1 MNKSLKEI
9 FAPPINLKPA
19 YEIDN
24 LIFYSSDSLKRTFI
38 LALKKSSK
46 GKQIA
51 SEIEKLVN
59 KQIIIPCYKSK
70 NLFSFLKHKLSKS
83 SYKNIMAFYN
93 VDDKKVIILIDN
105 TSTIFGTSSNNEIAT
120 STIHESMHMIAG
132 RNLSKFI
139 QVFSSNLKAYYSEFF
154 MDYFSLKLVNPKKI
168 DSYIKFIIPLE
179 KYGPSYANKKLSA
192 LYKLLQTLFESDSNL
207 SEEEFTNRLTNLI
220 VASKLF
226 IVHMKSLM
234 NNTQKYMMVFTSLNR
249 AYIKAF
255 KEKNIYTMPIQEIT
269 SMSEVACVFAEM
281 KPHDPIIKKL
291 FKIIV

>member
-1 MNKSLKEI
+1 MDKPLKEI

-19 YEIDN
+19 YEVDN
-24 LIFYSSDSLKRTFI
+24 TIFYSSDSLKRTFV

-46 GKQIA
+46 GKYIA
-51 SEIEKLVN
+51 DEVEKLVN

-70 NLFSFLKHKLSKS
+70 NLLSFFKHKLSRS
-83 SYKNIMAFYN
+83 VYKNIMAFYN
-93 VDDKKVIILIDN
+93 VEDKKVIILIDN
-105 TSTIFGTSSNNEIAT
+105 TSTVFGTSSNNEIAT
-120 STIHESMHMIAG
+120 TTMHESMHMIAG

-154 MDYFSLKLVNPKKI
+154 LDYFSLKSVDSKKI
-168 DSYIKFIIPLE
+168 DKYIKFIIPLE
-179 KYGPSYANKKLSA
+179 KNGPSYANKKLND
-192 LYKLLQTLFESDSNL
+192 LYRLLDSLFAEDSNL
-207 SEEEFTNRLTNLI
+207 SKEEFTNRLTNLI

-226 IVHMKSLM
+226 IVQMKVLM

-249 AYIKAF
+249 AYKNAF
-255 KEKNIYTMPIQEIT
+255 GEKNTFTMPIQEMT

>member
-9 FAPPINLKPA
+9 FAPPINLEPA
-19 YEIDN
+19 YKVDN
-24 LIFYSSDSLKRTFI
+24 TIFYSSDSLKRTFV

-51 SEIEKLVN
+51 DEIEKLVN
-59 KQIIIPCYKSK
+59 KQVIIPCYKSK
-70 NLFSFLKHKLSKS
+70 NLLSFFKHKLSRS
-83 SYKNIMAFYN
+83 PYKNIMAFYT

-105 TSTIFGTSSNNEIAT
+105 TSTVFGTSSNNEIAT

-139 QVFSSNLKAYYSEFF
+139 QIFSSKLKAYYSEFF
-154 MDYFSLKLVNPKKI
+154 MDYFSLKSVDSKKI
-168 DSYIKFIIPLE
+168 ESYIKFMIPLE
-179 KYGPSYANKKLSA
+179 KYGPSYANKKLNI
-192 LYKLLQTLFESDSNL
+192 LYRLLDSLFAEDSNL
-207 SEEEFTNRLTNLI
+207 SEKDFTNQLTNLI

-234 NNTQKYMMVFTSLNR
+234 NNTRKFMMVFTSLNR
-249 AYIKAF
+249 AYKKAF
-255 KEKNIYTMPIQEIT
+255 KEKNKYTMPIQEIT